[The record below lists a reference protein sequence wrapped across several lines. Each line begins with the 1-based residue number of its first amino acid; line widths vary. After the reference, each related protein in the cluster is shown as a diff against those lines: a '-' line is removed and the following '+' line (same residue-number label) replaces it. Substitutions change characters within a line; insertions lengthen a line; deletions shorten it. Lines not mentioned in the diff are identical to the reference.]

1 MSQRA
6 SIFEDTLEVDVSDF
20 APKKRPDT
28 KAPTQEQVRAVAEAA
43 NFPSRQVRD
52 VRRRRQRRRWWRNP
66 KRNASL
72 AYTGLAATCSSTS
85 RHHRKPSMRDGRQS

>member
-1 MSQRA
+1 MTQRA

-43 NFPSRQVRD
+43 NFPSRQARD
-52 VRRRRQRRRWWRNP
+52 VSARRRRRRWWRRNP

-85 RHHRKPSMRDGRQS
+85 RRLRKPSMRSIQ